1 MSSEAHELSGVK
13 MTIKAG
19 LEHFRSGVVLLIYQ
33 SFGWLISVLEKHRQ
47 EPLVHVLTST
57 DPSCYC
63 PLPRQSQSTISLE
76 IHHTNIRLDPKVFD
90 MIDRRYGPDS
100 VDLFAT
106 RDNRLLDRFISWR
119 PDPSAIAVDAF
130 MSL

>member
-13 MTIKAG
+13 LTIKAG

-57 DPSCYC
+57 DPPCYC
-63 PLPRQSQSTISLE
+63 PLPRQ
-76 IHHTNIRLDPKVFD
+76 IHHTDIRLDPKVFD